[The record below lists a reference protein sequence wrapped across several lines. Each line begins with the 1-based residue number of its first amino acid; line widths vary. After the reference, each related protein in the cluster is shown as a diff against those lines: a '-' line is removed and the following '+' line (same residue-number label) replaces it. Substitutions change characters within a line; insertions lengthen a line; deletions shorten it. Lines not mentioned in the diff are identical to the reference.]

1 MKKLYV
7 TPEIEIIDTELSG
20 MLCSSDLT
28 GSFGGDAANDPAKAP
43 LFEDE
48 EFDW

>member
-20 MLCSSDLT
+20 MLCIST
-28 GSFGGDAANDPAKAP
+28 PIGNDADGPGHARALDW
-43 LFEDE
+43 EDE